1 MSRTGSMLIV
11 NQRHPN
17 DLKKAYQT
25 QDELLRIAIANDAN
39 IAKARKDFKN
49 EEPVFLTLRQSM
61 SPEELIQ
68 DQTLQIQ
75 TALSNLLDIGF
86 RDIEA
91 KQIVSRM
98 ADDPDL
104 VYKFNLTAK
113 AIAEDVKKRFD
124 IKILTPS
131 YFFDY
136 LTRYIEELD
145 EASGLMPVANANI
158 KNKFDAL
165 SRSIQDILRIIPKK
179 TDLNEV
185 LDHLS
190 LLVVNANRQQRDIL
204 LETGRSIR
212 DLIRTLPSEADFA
225 QLNMKT
231 QVDKMEILQQL
242 QNVLDSLPDENNL
255 IQLNG
260 ALLTNQLTLNQKI
273 DVIDDTLGNIS
284 DTLIDD
290 LKSIRARMESPVP
303 IKIPIR
309 EPPIP
314 MMRQSPMG
322 YNVVSGESENES
334 GSDTASSTPRTP
346 TLVRK
351 ITPATP
357 TGRGFIAS
365 GDVIDKSDPCR
376 FSKLT
381 KRKIGK
387 GVSILDTPKHLE
399 FGKFVIDKHRL
410 DQQGILHFKHKS
422 LGNSKFKPLPV
433 SEDTRELMNDV
444 LATGKMNHKYFSK
457 LPNNE
462 QSYLYNVI
470 QGAGLLDYFKLKLP
484 NDKEDEN
491 QFEILKGEYLAGNN
505 SVKLIRELRALV
517 VKFSNEG
524 KITKRQM
531 TDLLLEIV

>member
-25 QDELLRIAIANDAN
+25 QDELLKIAIANDAN

-61 SPEELIQ
+61 SPEELLQ
-68 DQTLQIQ
+68 DESLQIQ
-75 TALSNLLDIGF
+75 NAMSNLLDIGF
-86 RDIEA
+86 RDVEA
-91 KQIVSRM
+91 RDIVSAM
-98 ADDPDL
+98 IPIPDL
-104 VYKFNLTAK
+104 IYKFNLTAK

-131 YFFDY
+131 YFLEY
-136 LTRYIEELD
+136 LNRYIQELD

-179 TDLNEV
+179 TDLETVADN
-185 LDHLS
+185 LGALIMF
-190 LLVVNANRQQRDIL
+190 ANRQQRTIL

-212 DLIRTLPSEADFA
+212 DLIRTLPTEADFA
-225 QLNMKT
+225 QLNLRT

-255 IQLNG
+255 LELNRIIVS
-260 ALLTNQLTLNQKI
+260 NQLTISQKL
-273 DVIDDTLGNIS
+273 DGIDDTLGNIS
-284 DTLIDD
+284 SSLIND
-290 LKSIRARMESPVP
+290 LRSIRASMEAPVP
-303 IKIPIR
+303 VKIR
-309 EPPIP
+309 SSEPLTL
-314 MMRQSPMG
+314 RQPTRG
-322 YNVVSGESENES
+322 YSSYGTTGEES
-334 GSDTASSTPRTP
+334 GVDTPSSTPGS
-346 TLVRK
+346 
-351 ITPATP
+351 ATP
-357 TGRGFIAS
+357 VQRGRGL
-365 GDVIDKSDPCR
+365 K
-376 FSKLT
+376 T
-381 KRKIGK
+381 RKIGK
-387 GVSILDTPKHLE
+387 GISILNTPKHLE

-410 DQQGILHFKHKS
+410 DQQGVLHFKHKS
-422 LGNSKFKPLPV
+422 LGNTKFKPFPV
-433 SEDTRELMNDV
+433 GDDTKELINDV
-444 LATGKMNHKYFSK
+444 LATGKLNHKHFSK

-470 QGAGLLDYFKLKLP
+470 QGAGLLEHFKLKI

-491 QFEILKGEYLAGNN
+491 RFEILKGEYLAGNN
-505 SVKLIRELRALV
+505 SIPLIRELRALI
-517 VKFSNEG
+517 VKFSNDG

>member
-25 QDELLRIAIANDAN
+25 QDELLKIAIANDAN

-86 RDIEA
+86 RDVEA
-91 KQIVSRM
+91 KQIVTRM
-98 ADDPDL
+98 SEDPDL
-104 VYKFNLTAK
+104 LYKFNLTAK

-136 LTRYIEELD
+136 LFRYIEELD
-145 EASGLMPVANANI
+145 EANGLMPVANANI

-179 TDLNEV
+179 TDLDNV

-190 LLVVNANRQQRDIL
+190 MLVVNANRQQRDTL

-212 DLIRTLPSEADFA
+212 DLIRTLPTEADFA

-284 DTLIDD
+284 DSLIDD
-290 LKSIRARMESPVP
+290 LRSIRARMESPVP
-303 IKIPIR
+303 IRIPTR
-309 EPPIP
+309 EPP
-314 MMRQSPMG
+314 
-322 YNVVSGESENES
+322 
-334 GSDTASSTPRTP
+334 TP
-346 TLVRK
+346 TLRQPSRGYSSYGTTGEESGAS
-351 ITPATP
+351 TPASTPNTP
-357 TGRGFIAS
+357 TGRGL
-365 GDVIDKSDPCR
+365 V
-376 FSKLT
+376 

-410 DQQGILHFKHKS
+410 DQQGVLHFKHKS
-422 LGNSKFKPLPV
+422 LGNTKFKPFPV
-433 SEDTRELMNDV
+433 SDDTKELMNDV
-444 LATGKMNHKYFSK
+444 LATGKLNHKYFSK

-470 QGAGLLDYFKLKLP
+470 QGAGLLDYFKLKI

-505 SVKLIRELRALV
+505 SVKLIRELRALI

>member
-25 QDELLRIAIANDAN
+25 QDELLKIAIANDAN

-61 SPEELIQ
+61 SPEELLQ
-68 DQTLQIQ
+68 DQSLQIQ

-86 RDIEA
+86 RDVEA

-98 ADDPDL
+98 SDEPDL

-124 IKILTPS
+124 IKILTPT

-145 EASGLMPVANANI
+145 EANGLMPVANANI

-179 TDLNEV
+179 SDLEVV

-190 LLVVNANRQQRDIL
+190 MLVVNANREQRNIL
-204 LETGRSIR
+204 LESGRSIR
-212 DLIRTLPSEADFA
+212 DLIRNLPTEADFA
-225 QLNMKT
+225 QLNLKT

-242 QNVLDSLPDENNL
+242 QNILDSLPDENNL

-260 ALLTNQLTLNQKI
+260 ALLSNQLTLNQKI

-290 LKSIRARMESPVP
+290 LKSIRARMEAPVP
-303 IKIPIR
+303 IRIPTR
-309 EPPIP
+309 EPPTP
-314 MMRQSPMG
+314 TMTLRQPSQG
-322 YNVVSGESENES
+322 YSSYGTTGEES
-334 GSDTASSTPRTP
+334 GASTPASTP
-346 TLVRK
+346 N
-351 ITPATP
+351 TPR
-357 TGRGFIAS
+357 GRGLI
-365 GDVIDKSDPCR
+365 K
-376 FSKLT
+376 T
-381 KRKIGK
+381 KKIGS
-387 GVSILDTPKHLE
+387 GISILNTPKHLE

-422 LGNSKFKPLPV
+422 LGNTKFKPFPV

-457 LPNNE
+457 LPNSE

-470 QGAGLLDYFKLKLP
+470 QGAGLLDHFKLKLP
-484 NDKEDEN
+484 NNKEDEN
-491 QFEILKGEYLAGNN
+491 QFEVLKGEYLAGNN

>member
-25 QDELLRIAIANDAN
+25 QDELLKIAIANDAN

-61 SPEELIQ
+61 SPEELLQ
-68 DQTLQIQ
+68 DESLQIQ
-75 TALSNLLDIGF
+75 NAMSNLLDIGF
-86 RDIEA
+86 RDVEA
-91 KQIVSRM
+91 RDIVSSM
-98 ADDPDL
+98 IPIPDL
-104 VYKFNLTAK
+104 IYKFNLTAK

-131 YFFDY
+131 YFLEY
-136 LTRYIEELD
+136 LNRYIQELD
-145 EASGLMPVANANI
+145 EASGLMPIANANI

-165 SRSIQDILRIIPKK
+165 SRSIQDIIKIIPKK
-179 TDLNEV
+179 SDLEMVADN
-185 LDHLS
+185 LS
-190 LLVVNANRQQRDIL
+190 QLVMYADRQQRDTL

-212 DLIRTLPSEADFA
+212 DIIRTLPTEADFA

-260 ALLTNQLTLNQKI
+260 ALLTNQLTLNQKL

-284 DTLIDD
+284 DSLIED
-290 LKSIRARMESPVP
+290 LRSIRSRMESP
-303 IKIPIR
+303 IPIR
-309 EPPIP
+309 IPTREPPTP
-314 MMRQSPMG
+314 TLRQPSRG
-322 YNVVSGESENES
+322 YSSFGTTGESEDES
-334 GSDTASSTPRTP
+334 GMDTARSTPRTP
-346 TLVRK
+346 T
-351 ITPATP
+351 
-357 TGRGFIAS
+357 GRG
-365 GDVIDKSDPCR
+365 
-376 FSKLT
+376 LT

-387 GVSILDTPKHLE
+387 GISIINTPKHLE

-410 DQQGILHFKHKS
+410 DQQGVLHFKHKS
-422 LGNSKFKPLPV
+422 LGNTKFKPLPV
-433 SEDTRELMNDV
+433 SEDTKELVNDV
-444 LATGKMNHKYFSK
+444 LNTGKMNHKHFSK
-457 LPNNE
+457 IPNNE

-470 QGAGLLDYFKLKLP
+470 QGAGLLDHFKLKLP

-491 QFEILKGEYLAGNN
+491 RFEILKGEFLAGNDN
-505 SVKLIRELRALV
+505 VKLIRELRALII
-517 VKFSNEG
+517 KFSNEG

>member
-25 QDELLRIAIANDAN
+25 QDELLKIAIANDAN

-68 DQTLQIQ
+68 DESLQIQ
-75 TALSNLLDIGF
+75 NAMSNLLDMGF
-86 RDIEA
+86 RDVEA
-91 KQIVSRM
+91 RDIVSSM
-98 ADDPDL
+98 IPIPDL
-104 VYKFNLTAK
+104 IYKFNLTAK

-131 YFFDY
+131 YFLEY
-136 LTRYIEELD
+136 LNRYIQELD
-145 EASGLMPVANANI
+145 EASGLMPIANANI

-165 SRSIQDILRIIPKK
+165 SRSIQDIIRIIPKK
-179 TDLNEV
+179 TDLERVADN
-185 LDHLS
+185 LS
-190 LLVVNANRQQRDIL
+190 QLVMYADRRQRDTL

-212 DLIRTLPSEADFA
+212 DLIRTLPTEADFA

-260 ALLTNQLTLNQKI
+260 ALLTNQLTLNQKL

-284 DTLIDD
+284 DSLIDD
-290 LKSIRARMESPVP
+290 LRSIRERMETP
-303 IKIPIR
+303 IPIR
-309 EPPIP
+309 IPSREPPSVP
-314 MMRQSPMG
+314 MLRQTPMG
-322 YNVVSGESENES
+322 YGSYGTTGEES
-334 GSDTASSTPRTP
+334 GASTPASTP
-346 TLVRK
+346 PT
-351 ITPATP
+351 TPR
-357 TGRGFIAS
+357 GRGLLS
-365 GDVIDKSDPCR
+365 YGDGIDKSDPKGR
-376 FSKLT
+376 FSKLKT
-381 KRKIGK
+381 KKIGS
-387 GVSILDTPKHLE
+387 GISIINTPKHLE

-410 DQQGILHFKHKS
+410 DQQGVLHFKHKS
-422 LGNSKFKPLPV
+422 LGNTKFKPFPV
-433 SEDTRELMNDV
+433 SEDTKELINDV
-444 LATGKMNHKYFSK
+444 LNTGKMNHKHFSK
-457 LPNNE
+457 IPNNE

-470 QGAGLLDYFKLKLP
+470 QGAGLLEHFKLKLP

-491 QFEILKGEYLAGNN
+491 RFEILKGEFLAGNDN
-505 SVKLIRELRALV
+505 VKLIRELRALI

>member
-68 DQTLQIQ
+68 DQSLQIQ

-86 RDIEA
+86 RDVEA
-91 KQIVSRM
+91 KQIVTRM
-98 ADDPDL
+98 TDDPDL

-124 IKILTPS
+124 IKILTPTF
-131 YFFDY
+131 FFDY

-179 TDLNEV
+179 SDLDVV

-190 LLVVNANRQQRDIL
+190 MLVVGANRDQRETL

-212 DLIRTLPSEADFA
+212 DLIRTLPTEANFA
-225 QLNMKT
+225 QLNLKT
-231 QVDKMEILQQL
+231 QVDKMEILQEL

-260 ALLTNQLTLNQKI
+260 ALLSNQLTLNQKI

-290 LKSIRARMESPVP
+290 LKSIRARMEAPVP
-303 IKIPIR
+303 IRIPTR
-309 EPPIP
+309 EPPTP
-314 MMRQSPMG
+314 TMTLRQPSQG
-322 YNVVSGESENES
+322 YTSYGTTGEES
-334 GSDTASSTPRTP
+334 GIDTPSSTPGS
-346 TLVRK
+346 
-351 ITPATP
+351 ATP
-357 TGRGFIAS
+357 VQRGRGI
-365 GDVIDKSDPCR
+365 R
-376 FSKLT
+376 T
-381 KRKIGK
+381 KKIGK
-387 GVSILDTPKHLE
+387 GISILDTPKHLE

-410 DQQGILHFKHKS
+410 DQQGVLHFKHKS
-422 LGNSKFKPLPV
+422 LGNTKFKPFPV

-444 LATGKMNHKYFSK
+444 LATGKLNHKHFSK
-457 LPNNE
+457 LPNSE

-470 QGAGLLDYFKLKLP
+470 QGAGLLDHFKLKI

>member
-25 QDELLRIAIANDAN
+25 QDELLKIAIANDAN

-49 EEPVFLTLRQSM
+49 EEPVFLTLKQSM

-86 RDIEA
+86 RDVEA
-91 KQIVSRM
+91 KQIATRM
-98 ADDPDL
+98 SEDPDL

-113 AIAEDVKKRFD
+113 AIAEDIKKRFD

-136 LTRYIEELD
+136 LFRYIEELD
-145 EASGLMPVANANI
+145 EASGLMPVANGNI

-165 SRSIQDILRIIPKK
+165 SRSIQDILQIIPKK
-179 TDLNEV
+179 SDLDQV

-190 LLVVNANRQQRDIL
+190 MLVVGANRDQRETL

-225 QLNMKT
+225 QLNLKT
-231 QVDKMEILQQL
+231 QVDKMEILQEL

-260 ALLTNQLTLNQKI
+260 ALLTNQLTLNQKL

-303 IKIPIR
+303 IKIPSR
-309 EPPIP
+309 EAPTIP

-322 YNVVSGESENES
+322 YNVVSGESEDES
-334 GSDTASSTPRTP
+334 GADTARSTPRTP
-346 TLVRK
+346 TLVRR

-357 TGRGFIAS
+357 TGRGI
-365 GDVIDKSDPCR
+365 R
-376 FSKLT
+376 T
-381 KRKIGK
+381 KKIGK
-387 GVSILDTPKHLE
+387 GISILNTPKHLE

-410 DQQGILHFKHKS
+410 DQQGVLHFKHRS
-422 LGNSKFKPLPV
+422 LGNTKFKPLPV
-433 SEDTRELMNDV
+433 SEDTKELMNDV
-444 LATGKMNHKYFSK
+444 LATGKMNHKHFSK

-470 QGAGLLDYFKLKLP
+470 QGAGLLDHFKLKI

-491 QFEILKGEYLAGNN
+491 RFEILKGEYLAGNN
-505 SVKLIRELRALV
+505 SIPLIRELRALI
-517 VKFSNEG
+517 VKFSNDG

>member
-25 QDELLRIAIANDAN
+25 QDELLKIAIANDAN

-86 RDIEA
+86 RDVEA
-91 KQIVSRM
+91 KQIVTRM
-98 ADDPDL
+98 SEDPDL
-104 VYKFNLTAK
+104 LYKFNLTAK

-136 LTRYIEELD
+136 LFRYIEELD
-145 EASGLMPVANANI
+145 EANGLMPVANANI

-179 TDLNEV
+179 TDLDNV

-190 LLVVNANRQQRDIL
+190 MLVVNANRQQRDTL

-212 DLIRTLPSEADFA
+212 DLIRTLPTEADFA

-284 DTLIDD
+284 DSLIDD
-290 LKSIRARMESPVP
+290 LRSIRARMESPVP
-303 IKIPIR
+303 IRIPTR
-309 EPPIP
+309 EPP
-314 MMRQSPMG
+314 
-322 YNVVSGESENES
+322 
-334 GSDTASSTPRTP
+334 TP
-346 TLVRK
+346 TLRQPSRGYSSYGTTGEESGVS
-351 ITPATP
+351 TPASTPNTP
-357 TGRGFIAS
+357 TGRGL
-365 GDVIDKSDPCR
+365 V
-376 FSKLT
+376 

-410 DQQGILHFKHKS
+410 DQQGVLHFKHKS
-422 LGNSKFKPLPV
+422 LGNTKFKPFPV
-433 SEDTRELMNDV
+433 SDDTKELMNDV
-444 LATGKMNHKYFSK
+444 LATGKLNHKYFSK

-470 QGAGLLDYFKLKLP
+470 QGAGLLDYFKLKI

-505 SVKLIRELRALV
+505 SVKLIRELRALI

>member
-25 QDELLRIAIANDAN
+25 QDELLKIAIANDAN

-61 SPEELIQ
+61 SPEELLQ
-68 DQTLQIQ
+68 DQTIQIQ
-75 TALSNLLDIGF
+75 TAMSNLLDIGF
-86 RDIEA
+86 RDVEA
-91 KQIVSRM
+91 KQILTSILNE
-98 ADDPDL
+98 PDL
-104 VYKFNLTAK
+104 IYKFNLTAK

-124 IKILTPS
+124 IKLFTPS
-131 YFFDY
+131 MFLEY

-165 SRSIQDILRIIPKK
+165 SRSIQDILQIIPKK
-179 TDLNEV
+179 TDLDSV
-185 LDHLS
+185 LDNLS
-190 LLVVNANRQQRDIL
+190 ALVMYADRRQRDTL
-204 LETGRSIR
+204 LQTGRSIR
-212 DLIRTLPSEADFA
+212 DLIRTLPTERDFA

-231 QVDKMEILQQL
+231 QVDKMEILQQI
-242 QNVLDSLPDENNL
+242 QNVLDSIPDENNL

-260 ALLTNQLTLNQKI
+260 ALLSNQLTLNQKL

-284 DTLIDD
+284 DDLIDD
-290 LKSIRARMESPVP
+290 LRSIRARMEAPVP
-303 IKIPIR
+303 IKIPTR
-309 EPPIP
+309 EPPTPP
-314 MMRQSPMG
+314 MTLRQPSRG
-322 YNVVSGESENES
+322 YSSYGTTGEES
-334 GSDTASSTPRTP
+334 GVDTPSSTPGSTTP
-346 TLVRK
+346 VQR
-351 ITPATP
+351 
-357 TGRGFIAS
+357 GRGI
-365 GDVIDKSDPCR
+365 R
-376 FSKLT
+376 T
-381 KRKIGK
+381 KKIGK
-387 GVSILDTPKHLE
+387 GISIINTPKHLE

-422 LGNSKFKPLPV
+422 LGNTKFKPFPV
-433 SEDTRELMNDV
+433 SEDTKELINDV
-444 LATGKMNHKYFSK
+444 LNTGKMNHKHFSK

-470 QGAGLLDYFKLKLP
+470 QGAGLLEHFKLKLP

-491 QFEILKGEYLAGNN
+491 RFEILKGEFLAGNDN
-505 SVKLIRELRALV
+505 VKLIRELRALI

>member
-1 MSRTGSMLIV
+1 MLIV

-25 QDELLRIAIANDAN
+25 QDELLKIAIANDAN

-86 RDIEA
+86 RDVEA
-91 KQIVSRM
+91 KQIVTRM
-98 ADDPDL
+98 SEDPDL
-104 VYKFNLTAK
+104 LYKFNLTAK

-136 LTRYIEELD
+136 LFRYIEELD
-145 EASGLMPVANANI
+145 EANGLMPVANANI

-179 TDLNEV
+179 TDLDNV

-190 LLVVNANRQQRDIL
+190 MLVVNANRQQRDTL

-212 DLIRTLPSEADFA
+212 DLIRTLPTEADFA

-284 DTLIDD
+284 DSLIDD
-290 LKSIRARMESPVP
+290 LRSIRARMESPVP
-303 IKIPIR
+303 IRIPTR
-309 EPPIP
+309 EPP
-314 MMRQSPMG
+314 
-322 YNVVSGESENES
+322 
-334 GSDTASSTPRTP
+334 TP
-346 TLVRK
+346 TLRQPSRGYSSYGTTGEESGVS
-351 ITPATP
+351 TPASTPNTP
-357 TGRGFIAS
+357 TGRGL
-365 GDVIDKSDPCR
+365 V
-376 FSKLT
+376 

-410 DQQGILHFKHKS
+410 DQQGVLHFKHKS
-422 LGNSKFKPLPV
+422 LGNTKFKPFPV
-433 SEDTRELMNDV
+433 SDDTKELMNDV
-444 LATGKMNHKYFSK
+444 LATGKLNHKYFSK

-470 QGAGLLDYFKLKLP
+470 QGAGLLDYFKLKI

-505 SVKLIRELRALV
+505 SVKLIRELRALI

>member
-25 QDELLRIAIANDAN
+25 QDELLKIAIANDAN

-86 RDIEA
+86 RDVEA
-91 KQIVSRM
+91 KQIVTRM
-98 ADDPDL
+98 SEDPDL

-113 AIAEDVKKRFD
+113 AIKEDVKKRFD
-124 IKILTPS
+124 IKIITPS

-136 LTRYIEELD
+136 LFRYIEELD

-165 SRSIQDILRIIPKK
+165 SRSIQDILQIIPKK
-179 TDLNEV
+179 TDLDQV

-190 LLVVNANRQQRDIL
+190 MLVVGANRDQRETL
-204 LETGRSIR
+204 LETGRSVR

-225 QLNMKT
+225 QLNLKT

-255 IQLNG
+255 LQLNG

-303 IKIPIR
+303 IRIPSR
-309 EPPIP
+309 EPPSP
-314 MMRQSPMG
+314 PTLRQPTRG
-322 YNVVSGESENES
+322 YSSYGTTGESEEES
-334 GSDTASSTPRTP
+334 GMDTARSTPRTP
-346 TLVRK
+346 T
-351 ITPATP
+351 
-357 TGRGFIAS
+357 GRGI
-365 GDVIDKSDPCR
+365 R
-376 FSKLT
+376 T
-381 KRKIGK
+381 KKIGK
-387 GVSILDTPKHLE
+387 GISILNTPKHLE

-410 DQQGILHFKHKS
+410 DQQGVLHFKHKS
-422 LGNSKFKPLPV
+422 LGNTKFKPFPV
-433 SEDTRELMNDV
+433 SDDTKELMNDV
-444 LATGKMNHKYFSK
+444 LSTGKMNHKHFSK

-470 QGAGLLDYFKLKLP
+470 QGAGLLEHFKLKLP

-491 QFEILKGEYLAGNN
+491 RFEILKGEYLAGNN
-505 SVKLIRELRALV
+505 SVSLIRELRSLV

>member
-25 QDELLRIAIANDAN
+25 QDELLKIAIANDAN

-61 SPEELIQ
+61 SPEELLQ

-75 TALSNLLDIGF
+75 TAMSNLLDIGF
-86 RDIEA
+86 RDVEA
-91 KQIVSRM
+91 KQILTSILNE
-98 ADDPDL
+98 PDL
-104 VYKFNLTAK
+104 IYKFNLTAK

-124 IKILTPS
+124 IKLFTPS
-131 YFFDY
+131 MFLEY

-165 SRSIQDILRIIPKK
+165 SRSIQDILQIIPKK
-179 TDLNEV
+179 TDLDSV
-185 LDHLS
+185 LDNLS
-190 LLVVNANRQQRDIL
+190 ALLMYADRRQRETL

-212 DLIRTLPSEADFA
+212 DLIRTLPTERDFA

-231 QVDKMEILQQL
+231 QVDKMEILQQI
-242 QNVLDSLPDENNL
+242 QNVLDSIPDENNL

-260 ALLTNQLTLNQKI
+260 ALLSNQLTLNQKL

-284 DTLIDD
+284 DDLIDD
-290 LKSIRARMESPVP
+290 LRSIRARMESPVP
-303 IKIPIR
+303 IKIPTR
-309 EPPIP
+309 EPPTIP
-314 MMRQSPMG
+314 TLRQPTRG
-322 YNVVSGESENES
+322 YSSYGTTGEES
-334 GSDTASSTPRTP
+334 GASTPASTP
-346 TLVRK
+346 N
-351 ITPATP
+351 TP
-357 TGRGFIAS
+357 TGRGFIS
-365 GDVIDKSDPCR
+365 VGDAIDKSDPKGR
-376 FSKLT
+376 FSKLV

-387 GVSILDTPKHLE
+387 GVSIINTPKHLE

-410 DQQGILHFKHKS
+410 DQQGVLHFKHKS
-422 LGNSKFKPLPV
+422 LGNTKFKPFPV
-433 SEDTRELMNDV
+433 SEDTKELINDV
-444 LATGKMNHKYFSK
+444 LNTGKMNHKHFSK

-470 QGAGLLDYFKLKLP
+470 QGAGLLEHFKLKLP

-491 QFEILKGEYLAGNN
+491 RFEVLKGEFLAGNDN
-505 SVKLIRELRALV
+505 VKLIRELRALI

>member
-25 QDELLRIAIANDAN
+25 QDELLKIAIANDAN

-86 RDIEA
+86 RDVEA
-91 KQIVSRM
+91 KQIATRM
-98 ADDPDL
+98 SEDPDL
-104 VYKFNLTAK
+104 LYKFNLTAK

-136 LTRYIEELD
+136 LFRYIEELD
-145 EASGLMPVANANI
+145 EANGLMPVANANI

-179 TDLNEV
+179 TDLDNV

-190 LLVVNANRQQRDIL
+190 MLVVNANRQQRDTL

-212 DLIRTLPSEADFA
+212 DLIRTLPTEADFA

-284 DTLIDD
+284 DSLIDD
-290 LKSIRARMESPVP
+290 LRSIRARMESPVP
-303 IKIPIR
+303 IRIPTR
-309 EPPIP
+309 EPP
-314 MMRQSPMG
+314 
-322 YNVVSGESENES
+322 
-334 GSDTASSTPRTP
+334 TP
-346 TLVRK
+346 TLRQPSRGYSSYGTTGEESGVS
-351 ITPATP
+351 TPASTPNTP
-357 TGRGFIAS
+357 TGRGL
-365 GDVIDKSDPCR
+365 V
-376 FSKLT
+376 

-410 DQQGILHFKHKS
+410 DQQGVLHFKHKS
-422 LGNSKFKPLPV
+422 LGNTKFKPFPV
-433 SEDTRELMNDV
+433 SDDTKELMNDV
-444 LATGKMNHKYFSK
+444 LATGKLNHKYFSK

-470 QGAGLLDYFKLKLP
+470 QGAGLLEHFKLKLP

-491 QFEILKGEYLAGNN
+491 RFEILKGEYLSGNN
-505 SVKLIRELRALV
+505 SIPLIRELRALI

>member
-290 LKSIRARMESPVP
+290 LRSIRARMESPVP

-314 MMRQSPMG
+314 MMRQTPMG
-322 YNVVSGESENES
+322 YSSFRTTGEES
-334 GSDTASSTPRTP
+334 GASTPASTP
-346 TLVRK
+346 PT
-351 ITPATP
+351 TP
-357 TGRGFIAS
+357 TGRG
-365 GDVIDKSDPCR
+365 
-376 FSKLT
+376 LT

>member
-98 ADDPDL
+98 SDDPDL

-322 YNVVSGESENES
+322 YSSFGTTGEES
-334 GSDTASSTPRTP
+334 GASTPASTP
-346 TLVRK
+346 PT
-351 ITPATP
+351 TP
-357 TGRGFIAS
+357 TGRGL
-365 GDVIDKSDPCR
+365 V
-376 FSKLT
+376 
-381 KRKIGK
+381 KRKPYSNYKIGK

>member
-25 QDELLRIAIANDAN
+25 QDELLKIAIANDAN

-61 SPEELIQ
+61 SPEELLQ
-68 DQTLQIQ
+68 DQTLQLQ
-75 TALSNLLDIGF
+75 NALSNLLDIGF

-91 KQIVSRM
+91 KEIVSRM
-98 ADDPDL
+98 SATPDL

-131 YFFDY
+131 YFLDY

-145 EASGLMPVANANI
+145 EANGLMPVANANI

-165 SRSIQDILRIIPKK
+165 SRSIQDILQILPKK
-179 TDLNEV
+179 TDLDRV
-185 LDHLS
+185 LDNLS
-190 LLVVNANRQQRDIL
+190 LLVVNANRDQRETL

-212 DLIRTLPSEADFA
+212 DLIRTLPSEHNFA
-225 QLNMKT
+225 QLNLKT

-242 QNVLDSLPDENNL
+242 QNILDSLPDENNL

-260 ALLTNQLTLNQKI
+260 ALLSNQLTLNQKI

-284 DTLIDD
+284 DVLIDD
-290 LKSIRARMESPVP
+290 LRSIRARMESPAP
-303 IKIPIR
+303 IRIPTR
-309 EPPIP
+309 EPPTP
-314 MMRQSPMG
+314 TMTLRQPSQG
-322 YNVVSGESENES
+322 YSSYGTTGEES
-334 GSDTASSTPRTP
+334 GASTPAS
-346 TLVRK
+346 
-351 ITPATP
+351 TPATP
-357 TGRGFIAS
+357 TGRGIFLERRPYGS
-365 GDVIDKSDPCR
+365 SLSKSDP
-376 FSKLT
+376 KGLKT
-381 KRKIGK
+381 RKIGK
-387 GVSILDTPKHLE
+387 GISILNTPKHLE

-410 DQQGILHFKHKS
+410 DQQGILHFKHRS
-422 LGNSKFKPLPV
+422 LGNTKFKPLPV
-433 SEDTRELMNDV
+433 SEDTKELMNDV
-444 LATGKMNHKYFSK
+444 LSTGKMNHKYFSK

-470 QGAGLLDYFKLKLP
+470 QGAGLLDHFKLKLP

-505 SVKLIRELRALV
+505 SVKLIRELRALI

>member
-25 QDELLRIAIANDAN
+25 QDELLKIAIANDAN

-68 DQTLQIQ
+68 DESLQIQ
-75 TALSNLLDIGF
+75 TAMSNLLDMGF
-86 RDIEA
+86 RDVEA
-91 KQIVSRM
+91 RDIVSSM
-98 ADDPDL
+98 IPIPDL
-104 VYKFNLTAK
+104 IYKFNLTAK
-113 AIAEDVKKRFD
+113 AIKEDVKKRFD
-124 IKILTPS
+124 IKILTPT
-131 YFFDY
+131 FFLDY
-136 LTRYIEELD
+136 VNRYIQELD
-145 EASGLMPVANANI
+145 EASGLMPIANSNI

-165 SRSIQDILRIIPKK
+165 SRSIQDLIKIIPKK
-179 TDLNEV
+179 TDLEMVADN
-185 LDHLS
+185 LS
-190 LLVVNANRQQRDIL
+190 GLIMYADRRQRDTL

-260 ALLTNQLTLNQKI
+260 ALLTNQLTLNQKL

-284 DTLIDD
+284 DSLIDD
-290 LKSIRARMESPVP
+290 LRSIRARMETPVS
-303 IKIPIR
+303 IRIPSR
-309 EPPIP
+309 EPPTP
-314 MMRQSPMG
+314 PTLRQPTRG
-322 YNVVSGESENES
+322 YSSYGTTGEEES
-334 GSDTASSTPRTP
+334 GASTPASTP
-346 TLVRK
+346 N
-351 ITPATP
+351 TP
-357 TGRGFIAS
+357 TGRGL
-365 GDVIDKSDPCR
+365 V
-376 FSKLT
+376 

-387 GVSILDTPKHLE
+387 GISIMNTPKHLE

-410 DQQGILHFKHKS
+410 DQQGVLHFKHKS
-422 LGNSKFKPLPV
+422 LGNTKFKPLPV
-433 SEDTRELMNDV
+433 SEDTKELINDV
-444 LATGKMNHKYFSK
+444 LNTGKMNHKHFSK
-457 LPNNE
+457 IPNNE

-470 QGAGLLDYFKLKLP
+470 QGAGLLDHFKLKLP

-491 QFEILKGEYLAGNN
+491 RFEILKGEFLAGNDN
-505 SVKLIRELRALV
+505 VKLIRELRALII
-517 VKFSNEG
+517 KFSNEG

>member
-25 QDELLRIAIANDAN
+25 QDELLKIAIANDAN

-61 SPEELIQ
+61 SPEELLQ
-68 DQTLQIQ
+68 DQSLQIQ
-75 TALSNLLDIGF
+75 TAMSNLLDIGF
-86 RDIEA
+86 RDVEA
-91 KQIVSRM
+91 KQILTSILNE
-98 ADDPDL
+98 PDL
-104 VYKFNLTAK
+104 IYKFNLTAK

-124 IKILTPS
+124 IKLFTPS
-131 YFFDY
+131 MFLEY

-165 SRSIQDILRIIPKK
+165 SRSIQDILQIIPKK
-179 TDLNEV
+179 TDLDSV
-185 LDHLS
+185 LDNIS
-190 LLVVNANRQQRDIL
+190 ALVMYADRRQRETL

-212 DLIRTLPSEADFA
+212 DLIRTLPNERDFA

-231 QVDKMEILQQL
+231 QVDKMEILQQI
-242 QNVLDSLPDENNL
+242 QNVLDSIPDENNL

-260 ALLTNQLTLNQKI
+260 ALLSNQLTLNQKL

-284 DTLIDD
+284 DDLIDD
-290 LKSIRARMESPVP
+290 LKSIRARMETPASM
-303 IKIPIR
+303 KIPSR
-309 EPPIP
+309 EPPTP
-314 MMRQSPMG
+314 MLKQPTMG
-322 YNVVSGESENES
+322 YVSMGTTGESDYES
-334 GSDTASSTPRTP
+334 GMDTARSTPRTP
-346 TLVRK
+346 TLSRK
-351 ITPATP
+351 ITPQTP
-357 TGRGFIAS
+357 TGRG
-365 GDVIDKSDPCR
+365 
-376 FSKLT
+376 LT

-387 GVSILDTPKHLE
+387 GISIINTPKHLE

-410 DQQGILHFKHKS
+410 DQQGVLHFKHKS
-422 LGNSKFKPLPV
+422 LGNTKFKPFPV
-433 SEDTRELMNDV
+433 SEDTKELINDV
-444 LATGKMNHKYFSK
+444 LNTGKMNHKHFSK

-470 QGAGLLDYFKLKLP
+470 QGAGLLEHFKLKLP

-491 QFEILKGEYLAGNN
+491 RFEILKGEFLAGNDN
-505 SVKLIRELRALV
+505 VKLIRELRALI

>member
-1 MSRTGSMLIV
+1 MKSLDIILMILLKFPKNLNNSIYYMSRTGSMLIV

-25 QDELLRIAIANDAN
+25 QDELLKIAIANDAN

-61 SPEELIQ
+61 SPEELLQ

-75 TALSNLLDIGF
+75 NALSNLLDIGF

-91 KQIVSRM
+91 KQIVTRM
-98 ADDPDL
+98 SEDPDL

-113 AIAEDVKKRFD
+113 AIKEDVKKRFD

-145 EASGLMPVANANI
+145 EASGLMPIANANI

-165 SRSIQDILRIIPKK
+165 SRSIQDILQIIPKK
-179 TDLNEV
+179 TDLDDV

-190 LLVVNANRQQRDIL
+190 MLVVGANREQRETL

-212 DLIRTLPSEADFA
+212 DLIRTLPNEHNFA
-225 QLNMKT
+225 QLNLKT

-260 ALLTNQLTLNQKI
+260 ALLSNQLTLNQKL
-273 DVIDDTLGNIS
+273 DVIDDTLGNIG
-284 DTLIDD
+284 DD
-290 LKSIRARMESPVP
+290 LLDDLRIIKQRMESSTSRSSQSTPFTSP
-303 IKIPIR
+303 SPRSKIP
-309 EPPIP
+309 
-314 MMRQSPMG
+314 
-322 YNVVSGESENES
+322 VVTSESE
-334 GSDTASSTPRTP
+334 GVASAP
-346 TLVRK
+346 V
-351 ITPATP
+351 TP
-357 TGRGFIAS
+357 TGRGI
-365 GDVIDKSDPCR
+365 R
-376 FSKLT
+376 T
-381 KRKIGK
+381 KKIGK
-387 GVSILDTPKHLE
+387 GISILNTPKFLQ

-410 DQQGILHFKHKS
+410 DHANTLHFKHKS
-422 LGNSKFKPLPV
+422 LGNTKFKPLPV
-433 SEDTRELMNDV
+433 SEETKDLVND
-444 LATGKMNHKYFSK
+444 LLETGKINHKYFSK
-457 LPNNE
+457 LPNHE
-462 QSYLYNVI
+462 QTYLYNVI
-470 QGAGLLDYFKLKLP
+470 KGAGLLHNLKLVLP

-491 QFEILKGEYLAGNN
+491 RFEILRGEYLSGNN
-505 SVKLIRELRALV
+505 SLPLIRELKSLI

-531 TDLLLEIV
+531 ADLLLEIF

>member
-61 SPEELIQ
+61 SPEELLQ
-68 DQTLQIQ
+68 DQSLQIQ

-86 RDIEA
+86 RDVEA

-98 ADDPDL
+98 SDDPDL

-124 IKILTPS
+124 IKILTPTF
-131 YFFDY
+131 FFDY

-145 EASGLMPVANANI
+145 EANGLMPVANANI

-179 TDLNEV
+179 SDLDVV
-185 LDHLS
+185 LDNLS
-190 LLVVNANRQQRDIL
+190 MLVVNANREQRNIL
-204 LETGRSIR
+204 LESGRSVR
-212 DLIRTLPSEADFA
+212 DLIRTLPTEANFA
-225 QLNMKT
+225 QLNLKT

-242 QNVLDSLPDENNL
+242 QNILDSLPDENNL

-260 ALLTNQLTLNQKI
+260 ALLSNQLTLNQKI

-290 LKSIRARMESPVP
+290 LKSIRARMEAPVS
-303 IKIPIR
+303 IKIPTR
-309 EPPIP
+309 EPPP
-314 MMRQSPMG
+314 SPMTLRQPSQG
-322 YNVVSGESENES
+322 YTSYGTTGEES
-334 GSDTASSTPRTP
+334 GVDTPSSTPGSSTP
-346 TLVRK
+346 VQR
-351 ITPATP
+351 
-357 TGRGFIAS
+357 GRGI
-365 GDVIDKSDPCR
+365 R
-376 FSKLT
+376 T
-381 KRKIGK
+381 KKIGK

-410 DQQGILHFKHKS
+410 DQQGVLHFKHKS
-422 LGNSKFKPLPV
+422 LGNTKFKPFPV

-444 LATGKMNHKYFSK
+444 LATGKLNHKYFSK
-457 LPNNE
+457 LPNSE

-470 QGAGLLDYFKLKLP
+470 QGAGLLDHFKLKI

-505 SVKLIRELRALV
+505 SVKLIRELRALI

>member
-25 QDELLRIAIANDAN
+25 QDELLKIAIANDAN

-61 SPEELIQ
+61 SPEELLQ
-68 DQTLQIQ
+68 DQSLQIQ
-75 TALSNLLDIGF
+75 NALSNLLDIGF

-131 YFFDY
+131 FFLDY
-136 LTRYIEELD
+136 LTRYIDELD
-145 EASGLMPVANANI
+145 EANGLMPVANANI

-165 SRSIQDILRIIPKK
+165 SRSIQDILQIIPKK
-179 TDLNEV
+179 TDLDRV
-185 LDHLS
+185 LDNLS
-190 LLVVNANRQQRDIL
+190 MLVVGANRQQRDTL

-212 DLIRTLPSEADFA
+212 DLIRTLPSERDFA

-231 QVDKMEILQQL
+231 QVDKMEILQEL

-284 DTLIDD
+284 DSLIDD
-290 LKSIRARMESPVP
+290 LRSIRVRMESPVP
-303 IKIPIR
+303 IRIPSR
-309 EPPIP
+309 EPPTIP

-322 YNVVSGESENES
+322 YNVVSGESEDES
-334 GSDTASSTPRTP
+334 GADTARSSPRTP
-346 TLVRK
+346 TLSRR
-351 ITPATP
+351 ITPETP
-357 TGRGFIAS
+357 TGRGL
-365 GDVIDKSDPCR
+365 K
-376 FSKLT
+376 T
-381 KRKIGK
+381 KKIGS
-387 GVSILDTPKHLE
+387 GISILNTPKHLE

-422 LGNSKFKPLPV
+422 LGNTKFKPFPV
-433 SEDTRELMNDV
+433 SDDTRELINDV

-457 LPNNE
+457 LPNSE

-470 QGAGLLDYFKLKLP
+470 QGAGLLDHFKLKLP
-484 NDKEDEN
+484 NNKEDEN
-491 QFEILKGEYLAGNN
+491 QFEVLKGEYLAGNN

>member
-1 MSRTGSMLIV
+1 MSATGSMLIV

-25 QDELLRIAIANDAN
+25 QDELLKIKIANDAN

-61 SPEELIQ
+61 SPEELMQ

-75 TALSNLLDIGF
+75 NALSNLLDIGF

-91 KQIVSRM
+91 KEIVSRM
-98 ADDPDL
+98 SANPDL
-104 VYKFNLTAK
+104 IFKFNLTAK
-113 AIAEDVKKRFD
+113 AIKEDVKKRFD
-124 IKILTPS
+124 IKILTPA
-131 YFFDY
+131 YFLDY

-165 SRSIQDILRIIPKK
+165 SRSIQDILQIIPKK
-179 TDLNEV
+179 TDLNDV
-185 LDHLS
+185 LDNLS
-190 LLVVNANRQQRDIL
+190 LLIVHANRQQRETL

-212 DLIRTLPSEADFA
+212 ELIRTLPNEHDFA

-242 QNVLDSLPDENNL
+242 QNILDSLPDENNL
-255 IQLNG
+255 LQLNG
-260 ALLTNQLTLNQKI
+260 ALLTNQLTLNQKL
-273 DVIDDTLGNIS
+273 DVIDDTLGN
-284 DTLIDD
+284 LGDD
-290 LKSIRARMESPVP
+290 LLNDLRIIKQRMESQTSRSSQSTPFTSPLSLSVPVITSEESAPSAPSTP
-303 IKIPIR
+303 IGKGIR
-309 EPPIP
+309 TKTF
-314 MMRQSPMG
+314 
-322 YNVVSGESENES
+322 
-334 GSDTASSTPRTP
+334 GSDN
-346 TLVRK
+346 
-351 ITPATP
+351 
-357 TGRGFIAS
+357 
-365 GDVIDKSDPCR
+365 DKSVPKGR
-376 FSKLT
+376 SSNYK
-381 KRKIGK
+381 KIGK
-387 GVSILDTPKHLE
+387 GISIVNTPKHLE

-410 DQQGILHFKHKS
+410 DHTNILHFKHKS
-422 LGNSKFKPLPV
+422 LGNTKFKPLPI
-433 SEDTRELMNDV
+433 SEDTKDLVNSLLE
-444 LATGKMNHKYFSK
+444 TGKINHKHFNK

-462 QSYLYNVI
+462 QTYLYNVI
-470 QGAGLLDYFKLKLP
+470 KGAGLLHSLKLSLP

-491 QFEILKGEYLAGNN
+491 RFEILRGEFLSGNN
-505 SVKLIRELRALV
+505 SLPLMRELKALI

>member
-86 RDIEA
+86 RDVEA
-91 KQIVSRM
+91 KQIVTRM
-98 ADDPDL
+98 SDDPDL

-179 TDLNEV
+179 SDLDVV
-185 LDHLS
+185 LDNLS
-190 LLVVNANRQQRDIL
+190 MLVVGANRDQRETL

-212 DLIRTLPSEADFA
+212 DLIRTLPSEANFA
-225 QLNMKT
+225 QLNLKT
-231 QVDKMEILQQL
+231 QVDKMEILQEL

-290 LKSIRARMESPVP
+290 LRSIRARMESPVP
-303 IKIPIR
+303 IRIPSR
-309 EPPIP
+309 EPPTP
-314 MMRQSPMG
+314 PTLRQPTRG
-322 YNVVSGESENES
+322 YSSYGTTGEES
-334 GSDTASSTPRTP
+334 GASTPASTP
-346 TLVRK
+346 N
-351 ITPATP
+351 TP
-357 TGRGFIAS
+357 TGRGI
-365 GDVIDKSDPCR
+365 R
-376 FSKLT
+376 T
-381 KRKIGK
+381 RKIGK
-387 GVSILDTPKHLE
+387 GISILNTPKHLE

-410 DQQGILHFKHKS
+410 DQQGVLHFKHKS
-422 LGNSKFKPLPV
+422 LGNTKFKPFPV
-433 SEDTRELMNDV
+433 SDDTKELMNDV
-444 LATGKMNHKYFSK
+444 LATGKMNHKHFSK

-470 QGAGLLDYFKLKLP
+470 QGAGLLEHFKLKLP

-505 SVKLIRELRALV
+505 SVKLIRELRSLV

>member
-25 QDELLRIAIANDAN
+25 QDELLKIAIANDAN

-86 RDIEA
+86 RDVEA
-91 KQIVSRM
+91 KQIVTRM
-98 ADDPDL
+98 SEDPDL

-136 LTRYIEELD
+136 LFRYIEELD
-145 EASGLMPVANANI
+145 EANGLMPVANSNI

-165 SRSIQDILRIIPKK
+165 SRSIQDILQIIPKK
-179 TDLNEV
+179 TDLDRV

-190 LLVVNANRQQRDIL
+190 MLVVGANRDQRETL
-204 LETGRSIR
+204 LDTGRSIR

-225 QLNMKT
+225 QLNLKT

-260 ALLTNQLTLNQKI
+260 ALLTNQLTLNQKL

-290 LKSIRARMESPVP
+290 LRSIRARMESPVP
-303 IKIPIR
+303 IRIPSR
-309 EPPIP
+309 EPPTP
-314 MMRQSPMG
+314 PTLRQPPRG
-322 YNVVSGESENES
+322 YSSIGTTGESEDES
-334 GSDTASSTPRTP
+334 GMDTARSTPRTP
-346 TLVRK
+346 T
-351 ITPATP
+351 
-357 TGRGFIAS
+357 GRGI
-365 GDVIDKSDPCR
+365 R
-376 FSKLT
+376 T
-381 KRKIGK
+381 KKIGK
-387 GVSILDTPKHLE
+387 GISIINTPKHLE

-410 DQQGILHFKHKS
+410 DHQGVLHFKHKS
-422 LGNSKFKPLPV
+422 LGNTKFKPLPV
-433 SEDTRELMNDV
+433 SEDTKELMNDV
-444 LATGKMNHKYFSK
+444 LATGKMNHKHFSK

-470 QGAGLLDYFKLKLP
+470 QGAGLLEHFKLKI

-491 QFEILKGEYLAGNN
+491 RFEILKGEYLAGNN
-505 SVKLIRELRALV
+505 SIPLIRELRALI
-517 VKFSNEG
+517 VKFSNDG